1 MIIQIPLE
9 TGSTVGYLA
18 KPTTPNGKAVIVLQ
32 EWWGLVDHIRDIC
45 DRFASLGFVAVAPDL
60 YNGVSA
66 KSPDEAGKLMMALN
80 ISEAEKTIRSAIET
94 VLSVEGVT
102 SKTVGIVGFCMGGQ
116 LAVYAACAN
125 PSKISACVN
134 FYGIQPS
141 VTPDYSQLSA
151 TLYGFFAELDK
162 SVPPETV
169 NTLASTLQDLQKE
182 YTFKIFENTHHAFFN
197 DTRPQ
202 VYNKEAAAECW
213 DKMIELFTNKI
224 I

>member
-1 MIIQIPLE
+1 MIIQIPLQ

-18 KPTTPNGKAVIVLQ
+18 KPNNPNGKAVIVLQ
-32 EWWGLVDHIRDIC
+32 EWWGLVDHIKDIC
-45 DRFASLGFVAVAPDL
+45 DRFAQLGFVALAPDL

-94 VLSVEGVT
+94 VLAVDGVIA
-102 SKTVGIVGFCMGGQ
+102 KTVGIVGFCMGGQ
-116 LAVYAACAN
+116 LAVFAACEN
-125 PSKISACVN
+125 PTTISACVN
-134 FYGIQPS
+134 FYGIHPS
-141 VTPDYSQLSA
+141 VTPNYKQLSA
-151 TLYGFFAELDK
+151 TLYGFFGELDN

-169 NTLASTLQDLQKE
+169 NTLASTLQDLQKD

-202 VYNKEAAAECW
+202 VYNKEAATECW
-213 DKMIELFTNKI
+213 DKMIELFTSKI
-224 I
+224 N

>member
-1 MIIQIPLE
+1 MIIQIHLQ

-18 KPTTPNGKAVIVLQ
+18 KPNNPNGKAVIVLQ
-32 EWWGLVDHIRDIC
+32 EWWGLVDHIKDIC
-45 DRFASLGFVAVAPDL
+45 DRFAKLGFVALAPDL

-94 VLSVEGVT
+94 VLAVDGVT
-102 SKTVGIVGFCMGGQ
+102 AKTVGIVGFCMGGQ
-116 LAVYAACAN
+116 LAVYAACEN
-125 PSKISACVN
+125 PTTISACVN
-134 FYGIQPS
+134 FYGIHPS
-141 VTPDYSQLSA
+141 VKPDYKQLSA

-169 NTLASTLQDLQKE
+169 NTLASTLQDLQKD

-202 VYNKEAAAECW
+202 VYNKEAATECW

-224 I
+224 K

>member
-9 TGSTVGYLA
+9 TDSTIGYLA
-18 KPTTPNGKAVIVLQ
+18 KPNNPNGKAVIVLQ
-32 EWWGLVDHIRDIC
+32 EWWGLVDHIKDIC
-45 DRFASLGFVAVAPDL
+45 DRFAKLGFVALAPDL

-66 KSPDEAGKLMMALN
+66 KSPDEAGILMMALN

-94 VLSVEGVT
+94 VLAVDGVIV
-102 SKTVGIVGFCMGGQ
+102 KTVGIVGFCMGGQ
-116 LAVYAACAN
+116 LAVFAACAN
-125 PSKISACVN
+125 PTTISACVN
-134 FYGIQPS
+134 FYGIHPS
-141 VTPDYSQLSA
+141 VSPNYKQLSA

-169 NTLASTLQDLQKE
+169 NTLASTLQDLQKD

-202 VYNKEAAAECW
+202 VYNKEAATECW
-213 DKMIELFTNKI
+213 NKMIELFTSKI
-224 I
+224 N